1 MYRLK
6 HDSIVQKNYNPTYH
20 DTDLKSA
27 DILLLSD
34 NTQSRWCSE
43 INTVNN
49 DVPWQTHSGYY
60 EKILISKTTEDKIPN
75 KNIIKL

>member
-1 MYRLK
+1 MYKLK
-6 HDSIVQKNYNPTYH
+6 HDSIIRKDCNQTYH
-20 DTDLKSA
+20 DTDLSST

-34 NTQSRWCSE
+34 NTQSRWRSE

-49 DVPWQTHSGYY
+49 GVPWQTHSGYH
-60 EKILISKTTEDKIPN
+60 EKMLISKTTEDKIPN